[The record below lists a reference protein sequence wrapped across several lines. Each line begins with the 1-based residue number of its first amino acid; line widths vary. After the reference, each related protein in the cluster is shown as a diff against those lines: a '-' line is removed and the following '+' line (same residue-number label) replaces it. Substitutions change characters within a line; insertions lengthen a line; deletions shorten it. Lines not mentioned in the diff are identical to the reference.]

1 MIGSTTLDVILLCY
15 ALFRTTLPLIKRRI
29 PSVEIAGIHIVPRL
43 SRAFRK
49 ESPNLLIYT
58 DGERAGKI
66 LEVCSKDNYY
76 KSENASLF
84 VTNQNG
90 MEYRDYNFLIL
101 LIDVLKRIYLRRMG
115 ALILSLLRGC

>member
-1 MIGSTTLDVILLCY
+1 M
-15 ALFRTTLPLIKRRI
+15 
-29 PSVEIAGIHIVPRL
+29 EIAKIHIVPRL

-58 DGERAGKI
+58 DGERAGNI

-90 MEYRDYNFLIL
+90 MEYRDYNFPIL
-101 LIDVLKRIYLRRMG
+101 LLDDLKRIYLRRIG
-115 ALILSLLRGC
+115 ALILSLIRGC

>member
-1 MIGSTTLDVILLCY
+1 MIGSTNPDVILFDY
-15 ALFRTTLPLIKRRI
+15 ALFRTTLPLVKRRI
-29 PSVEIAGIHIVPRL
+29 PSVEIARIHIVPRL

-58 DGERAGKI
+58 VGERAGNI

-84 VTNQNG
+84 VTNQND
-90 MEYRDYNFLIL
+90 MEYRISSSQFCCLMI
-101 LIDVLKRIYLRRMG
+101 
-115 ALILSLLRGC
+115 